1 MIRVKR
7 ARCEIIGS
15 STRIL
20 SELTI
25 ALINCA
31 EMLSKE
37 SNLTIEE
44 SITVICNSAIEANRR
59 IENEQKV

>member
-7 ARCEIIGS
+7 SRCELIGS
-15 STRIL
+15 STTVL
-20 SELTI
+20 SELTL

-31 EMLSKE
+31 EVLSKE

-44 SITVICNSAIEANRR
+44 SISVICNTAIEANRR
-59 IENEQKV
+59 MEDEGI

>member
-7 ARCEIIGS
+7 SRCELIGS
-15 STRIL
+15 STTVL
-20 SELTI
+20 SELTL

-31 EMLSKE
+31 KVLSEE

-44 SITVICNSAIEANRR
+44 SITVICNTAIEANRR
-59 IENEQKV
+59 MENEEI

>member
-7 ARCEIIGS
+7 SRCELIGS
-15 STRIL
+15 SITVL
-20 SELTI
+20 SELTL

-31 EMLSKE
+31 EVLSKE

-44 SITVICNSAIEANRR
+44 SIRVICNTAIEANRR
-59 IENEQKV
+59 MEENE

>member
-7 ARCEIIGS
+7 SSCELIGS
-15 STRIL
+15 STTVL
-20 SELTI
+20 SELTL

-31 EMLSKE
+31 EVLSKE

-44 SITVICNSAIEANRR
+44 SITVICNTAIEANRR
-59 IENEQKV
+59 VENE

>member
-7 ARCEIIGS
+7 SRCELIGS
-15 STRIL
+15 SITVL
-20 SELTI
+20 SELTV

-31 EMLSKE
+31 EVLSKE

-44 SITVICNSAIEANRR
+44 SIRVICNTAIEANRR
-59 IENEQKV
+59 MEENE

>member
-7 ARCEIIGS
+7 SRCELIGS
-15 STRIL
+15 SKTVL
-20 SELTI
+20 SELTL

-31 EMLSKE
+31 EVLSKE

-44 SITVICNSAIEANRR
+44 SIRVICNTAIEANR
-59 IENEQKV
+59 IMEDEKL